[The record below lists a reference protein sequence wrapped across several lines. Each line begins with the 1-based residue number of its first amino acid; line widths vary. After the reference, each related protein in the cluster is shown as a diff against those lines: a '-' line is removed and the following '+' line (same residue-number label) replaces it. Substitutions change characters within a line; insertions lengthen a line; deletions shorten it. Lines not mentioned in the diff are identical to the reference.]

1 MDALQNL
8 LHGFALALSP
18 GYLMYAFIGS
28 MLGTLI
34 GVLPGI
40 GPTGGIAML
49 IPLTFRIDTTG
60 AIIMLSAIF
69 YGTMYGG
76 TITSVLVNVPGEAA
90 SAITCLDGYQMAR
103 KGRAGAA
110 LTIAAIGSFIGG
122 VLAPVGLVIAA
133 PPLARLGLR
142 FGPPE
147 FFGLMVLGISLV
159 TGLSGKSIVKA
170 LIMAAFGLLL
180 GMVGMDPA
188 LGSPRFTFGEM
199 ELLGG
204 VELVPMIMG
213 LMGVSEVLLC
223 VETPLREV
231 FLKTPLRSLF
241 LTMQEW
247 KDSVG
252 PIFRGTAVGF
262 FLGLIP
268 GMNTL
273 IAAFMAYIVERRV
286 SKEPDK
292 FGTGMIQGVAGPE
305 TANNA
310 FANAAFIPLFSLG
323 IPGSPAIAV
332 LLGAFLM
339 NGVTPGPLL
348 FKEKPDLVWAVIASF
363 ILGNVILLILNLPL
377 IGMWVALLRIPYS
390 IFYPLILVF
399 CIVGAYSINNS
410 VFDIGV
416 MTLFSVLGYAFRK
429 LDLPLAP
436 AVLTF
441 ILGPM
446 MEKSLRNSLEMSRG
460 DFGIIFSR
468 PIAASVLAVAA
479 VILVTFVLMGYLR
492 KGQAVREEQVEV

>member
-1 MDALQNL
+1 MEALQNL

-18 GYLMYAFIGS
+18 LNLMYAFIGS

-90 SAITCLDGYQMAR
+90 SAITCLDGYQMAK

-122 VLAPVGLVIAA
+122 VIATAGLVVAA
-133 PPLARLGLR
+133 PPLARMGLR

-147 FFGLMVLGISLV
+147 FFALMVLGISLV

-213 LMGVSEVLLC
+213 LMGVSEVLSV
-223 VETPLREV
+223 VETPMREV
-231 FLKTPLRSLF
+231 FLKTPWRSLF
-241 LTMQEW
+241 LTMKEW

-268 GMNTL
+268 GMNTV
-273 IAAFMAYIVERRV
+273 IAAFMSYIVERKV
-286 SKEPDK
+286 SKEPEK

-332 LLGAFLM
+332 ILGAFMM
-339 NGVTPGPLL
+339 NGVTPGPFL

-363 ILGNVILLILNLPL
+363 VIGNVILLILNLPL

-416 MTLFSVLGYAFRK
+416 MTLFSAIGYGFRK

-460 DFGIIFSR
+460 NFGIIFSR
-468 PIAASVLAVAA
+468 PIAATVLAVAA
-479 VILVTFVLMGYLR
+479 AILIMFVVMECLR